1 MSKDCEG
8 PGSVQGRGGAGVAH
22 DVAGVRGEGERD
34 GQGQRQQESQGCDP
48 SHSLISPIP
57 PRVRARNRI
66 RNLMVTGVQVPQA
79 VNLEL
84 LRILGRL

>member
-1 MSKDCEG
+1 MSKECEG
-8 PGSVQGRGGAGVAH
+8 PGTVQGREGGAGGAH

-57 PRVRARNRI
+57 PRDRARNRI
-66 RNLMVTGVQVPQA
+66 RNQMVTGVQELQGVR
-79 VNLEL
+79 LEL
-84 LRILGRL
+84 